1 MFASSVARSAFRSS
15 FGPKYQY
22 QPSVLG
28 LNATQLTRLGLRS
41 GLYGAAA
48 GVAVIFYASGIP
60 RVQDDI
66 LKKIPFFG
74 GFFGKEIHPADNPF

>member
-15 FGPKYQY
+15 YGPKYHF
-22 QPSVLG
+22 QPSVMG
-28 LNATQLTRLGLRS
+28 LNATQLTRLGFKS
-41 GLYGAAA
+41 GLFGGAA